1 MIGCWSVGEES
12 NLKCILLCDWDN
24 FKYVASIARKNN
36 AGIEFQSFCEP
47 ELLENPKEAIL
58 EHYAYKDVVYKTM
71 HGAFYDLYPGS
82 YDPLVS
88 EVARKRVLQ
97 SLQIAKELSFF
108 DVVFHH
114 DYLPNT
120 SSPEEWTGRLVKFWK
135 GILEQTP
142 ERIRLHLENVFDDT
156 PRVIKRLVDRIN
168 SPRFGICLD
177 IGHAHAFSETPVFE
191 WVETLGSRITYV
203 HIHDNNRKKD
213 EHLAIGDGSIP
224 IKRVLEAIETQ
235 SKEALWA
242 LEQAREDD
250 LIRSLEWIKKNYLK
264 PK

>member
-1 MIGCWSVGEES
+1 M
-12 NLKCILLCDWDN
+12 KRILLCDWDN
-24 FKYVASIARKNN
+24 YKYVASIARKNN
-36 AGIEFQSFCEP
+36 VGIEFQSFCEP
-47 ELLENPKEAIL
+47 EILDNPKQTIL
-58 EHYAYKDVVYKTM
+58 EHQACKDVVYKTM

-97 SLQIAKELSFF
+97 SLQIAEELSFS

-114 DYLPNT
+114 DYVPNA
-120 SSPEEWTGRLVKFWK
+120 SIPEEWTGRLVEFWK

-156 PRVIKRLVDRIN
+156 PKVIKRLVDRVN
-168 SPRFGICLD
+168 SPRLGICLD
-177 IGHAHAFSETPVFE
+177 IGHAYAFSETSVSE
-191 WVETLGSRITYV
+191 WVETLGSRISYV
-203 HIHDNNRKKD
+203 HIHDNNGKKD

-224 IKRVLEAIETQ
+224 IKRVLDALETH

-242 LEQAREDD
+242 LEQALEDD
-250 LIRSLEWIKKNYLK
+250 ACIHLIRSFEWIKKNYLK